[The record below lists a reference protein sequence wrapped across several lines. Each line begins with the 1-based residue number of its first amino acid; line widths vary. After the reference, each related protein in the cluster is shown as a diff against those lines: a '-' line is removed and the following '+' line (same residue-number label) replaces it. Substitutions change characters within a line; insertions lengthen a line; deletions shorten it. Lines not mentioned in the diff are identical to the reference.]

1 MNPGQHSA
9 LSMTLVLIMGATVG
23 LPTASEP
30 SDPASLDQSQN
41 CEEWRFW
48 MVLASLVV
56 MTGRQLAQDVRG
68 LGAWMFPALPVSPE
82 AVTNVAMPNVPAASL
97 IMDGSSV
104 TENSMSGPVHPDVAS
119 LSSGSTPPRTV
130 PIFVTRY
137 GEKYHYTRECSG
149 LRMAAVAGIESK
161 SLCKTCD
168 AQRKRYKL
176 ACLFGGGVR

>member
-1 MNPGQHSA
+1 
-9 LSMTLVLIMGATVG
+9 
-23 LPTASEP
+23 
-30 SDPASLDQSQN
+30 
-41 CEEWRFW
+41 
-48 MVLASLVV
+48 
-56 MTGRQLAQDVRG
+56 
-68 LGAWMFPALPVSPE
+68 
-82 AVTNVAMPNVPAASL
+82 MPNVPAASL

-119 LSSGSTPPRTV
+119 LSSGSNPPRTV

-149 LRMAAVAGIESK
+149 LRMAAVAGIKSK

-176 ACLFGGGVR
+176 AYLFGDGVR